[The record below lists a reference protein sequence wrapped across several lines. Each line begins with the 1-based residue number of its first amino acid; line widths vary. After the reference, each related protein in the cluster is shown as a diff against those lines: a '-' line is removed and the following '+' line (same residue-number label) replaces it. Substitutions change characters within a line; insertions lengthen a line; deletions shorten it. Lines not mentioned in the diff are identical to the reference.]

1 MLSVALFFSVAL
13 GVGLALILEFLDSG
27 FRSAQQVEDFI
38 GLPAIGTIPRL
49 SRADRGQLPHE
60 VAARRPNSIFGEAVR
75 SVRTAL
81 MLSGV
86 DRAPKTVLVTSS
98 VSGEGKTSLSLS
110 LSGLAART
118 GQRAIVIDCDLRR
131 ASVQRALGGVGNAG
145 LSNYLSGQAELGD
158 IIEIEEAT
166 GLHYIPA
173 GGRVPH
179 PTDLLG
185 SQKMYALIQLLEQSY
200 DLIVLDTPPLLAV
213 SDALVLVRI
222 VDRVLFVVRWEKTR
236 RDFVFA
242 ATKQIAEAGGNI
254 GGLVLS
260 QVDIRKQ
267 NRYGYG
273 AANGYYYDNPK
284 YFTD

>member
-1 MLSVALFFSVAL
+1 
-13 GVGLALILEFLDSG
+13 
-27 FRSAQQVEDFI
+27 
-38 GLPAIGTIPRL
+38 
-49 SRADRGQLPHE
+49 
-60 VAARRPNSIFGEAVR
+60 
-75 SVRTAL
+75 

-86 DRAPKTVLVTSS
+86 DHAPKTVLVTSS
-98 VSGEGKTSLSLS
+98 ISGEGKTTLSLS
-110 LSGLAART
+110 LSSLAART

-131 ASVQRALGGVGNAG
+131 ASVHRALGVANEAG
-145 LSNYLSGQAELGD
+145 LSNYLSGQVALDD

-185 SQKMYALIQLLEQSY
+185 SQKMHAMLQLLEQSY

-213 SDALVLVRI
+213 SDALVLVRA

-236 RDFVFA
+236 RDFVYA

-254 GGLVLS
+254 GGIVLS

-273 AANGYYYDNPK
+273 ATNSYYYDNPK
-284 YFTD
+284 YFSD